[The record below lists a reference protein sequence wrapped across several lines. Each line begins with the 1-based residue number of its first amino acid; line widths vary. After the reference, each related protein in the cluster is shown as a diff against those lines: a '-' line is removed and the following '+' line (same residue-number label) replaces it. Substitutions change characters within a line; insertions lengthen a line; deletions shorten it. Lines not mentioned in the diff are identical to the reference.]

1 MTVTVGAFAGNG
13 KEGYSIMKLSVIL
26 LLTTLVTVELDAQVR
41 YSVSTDSSMYR
52 YGDSIRVSI
61 EVINPLDSAYALGL
75 SYCDVTYF
83 IDGVNVKAHVPCPLV
98 IVNYNIPP
106 HDSLN
111 LGPLFLPPFP
121 VTDTIS
127 QGSHVILG
135 MVNGYLIP
143 DSIRINVVTSAEA
156 FADAHFP
163 LGIGDYWQYV
173 VHSSDSEAPFT
184 RDSSAYSLEVLGD
197 TTMPNG
203 SDYRKILYKPIYP
216 SGDSSLDF
224 ERLDPMRASVY
235 KYDTAGPSDE
245 VQIDSLMS
253 QPGDTSRCLS
263 DIPNSVF
270 PSSFYTSICSSTM
283 SETVFGMATSVKE
296 FSGSNSV
303 LIAFTRY
310 LASGLGVVNASYGY
324 DFGVTGISLVYARL
338 SGAEYGTKIVLGVQT
353 GPRAPET
360 FKLYQ
365 NYPNPFNPT
374 TVIKFEVRGSGLVS
388 LKVYNVLGQ
397 LVKTLVDKVESPG
410 SHAVTFD
417 AAGLAS
423 GVYFY
428 RLAAGSYVMTKK
440 MLLLK

>member
-156 FADAHFP
+156 FADAYFP

-173 VHSSDSEAPFT
+173 VHSNDSEAPFT

-283 SETVFGMATSVKE
+283 SETVFGMAMSVKE
-296 FSGSNSV
+296 FSGSNSI
-303 LIAFTRY
+303 LTSFTRY
-310 LASGLGVVNASYGY
+310 LASGLGIWNASYGY
-324 DFGVTGISLVYARL
+324 DFGSTGITMAYARINGVAYGSRITLTVVSNPKIPVDFGL
-338 SGAEYGTKIVLGVQT
+338 S
-353 GPRAPET
+353 
-360 FKLYQ
+360 Q

-374 TVIKFEVRGSGLVS
+374 TNIGYRIADVGLVT

-397 LVKTLVDKVESPG
+397 RVATLVNKVEQPG
-410 SHAVTFD
+410 SYEMQFD
-417 AAGLAS
+417 GSNLAS

-428 RLAAGSYVMTKK
+428 RLDSGNHSKTMKC
-440 MLLLK
+440 LLLK

>member
-1 MTVTVGAFAGNG
+1 
-13 KEGYSIMKLSVIL
+13 MKLTIL
-26 LLTTLVTVELDAQVR
+26 FFLVFAACGSASAQLKFV
-41 YSVSTDSSMYR
+41 VSTDKPYYQ
-52 YGDSIRVSI
+52 YGDTMRVSI
-61 EVINPLDSAYALGL
+61 VAIDTTDSAATMQL
-75 SYCDVTYF
+75 SYCDVTF
-83 IDGVNVKAHVPCPLV
+83 FLDGQNVKAHVPCPLV
-98 IVNYNIPP
+98 LIDYTVQP
-106 HDSLN
+106 HDSLD
-111 LGPLFLPPFP
+111 LSGFLPPFP
-121 VTDTIS
+121 ITDTIG
-127 QGSHVILG
+127 QGSHAVLG
-135 MVNGYLIP
+135 AVNGYAIP
-143 DSIRINVVTSAEA
+143 DSADIFVVTHEEA
-156 FADAHFP
+156 SADAYFP
-163 LGIGDYWQYV
+163 LEIGDYWEYA
-173 VHSSDSEAPFT
+173 VHSSESEPPFT
-184 RDSSAYSLEVLGD
+184 RDSSAYSLQVIGD

-203 SDYRKILYKPIYP
+203 FDYRTILCRPIYP
-216 SGDSSLDF
+216 SGNSALTF
-224 ERLDPMRASVY
+224 ERLDPMTASVY
-235 KYDTAGPSDE
+235 RYDTAGPPDE
-245 VQIDSLMS
+245 TQIDSLMAR
-253 QPGDTSRCLS
+253 QGDTSRCLS
-263 DIPNSVF
+263 DIPRPVF
-270 PSSFYTSICSSTM
+270 PSTLYTSVC
-283 SETVFGMATSVKE
+283 EGAVADTVFGMATSVKE

-428 RLAAGSYVMTKK
+428 RLAAGSYLMTKK